1 MITWLKPGG
10 VKQSP
15 ALVTN
20 RIFVS
25 SFVPRQTKEKKEIE
39 RGKTRITKAKFPT
52 KIQPI
57 MSYWFMM
64 IMHII
69 FDLMG
74 NDLQSQSTTCPWFGI
89 KMKHLPMWDFIHLE
103 WFSSIWLDPVFL
115 LMLFYKWNANILN
128 LILVM
133 RNSICML
140 SFSSSHN
147 VFLQKYML
155 FWPVWR
161 FVSLLSVFTF

>member
-1 MITWLKPGG
+1 MRQKKKGKRKESINQRLKQREIEKKKKGFFDPTISEQCAKLPKEKKYKREAMITWLKPGG

-57 MSYWFMM
+57 MSY
-64 IMHII
+64 
-69 FDLMG
+69 
-74 NDLQSQSTTCPWFGI
+74 
-89 KMKHLPMWDFIHLE
+89 
-103 WFSSIWLDPVFL
+103 
-115 LMLFYKWNANILN
+115 
-128 LILVM
+128 
-133 RNSICML
+133 
-140 SFSSSHN
+140 
-147 VFLQKYML
+147 
-155 FWPVWR
+155 
-161 FVSLLSVFTF
+161 